1 MTTDADDQHTI
12 NSAEWHDP
20 DNWGGPRWLEIY
32 FSKRDTRIW
41 VRKRIRWMGW
51 TVNLA
56 HTGGVLWLFGIILG
70 SLGLVIASAVYT
82 IGYR

>member
-1 MTTDADDQHTI
+1 MTTRSSEQAALNT
-12 NSAEWHDP
+12 AEWHDP
-20 DNWGGPRWLEIY
+20 SNWGGPRWIEIY

-56 HTGGVLWLFGIILG
+56 HTGGVLWFFGIIL
-70 SLGLVIASAVYT
+70 SSFALVIGTSVWT
-82 IGYR
+82 IGFR